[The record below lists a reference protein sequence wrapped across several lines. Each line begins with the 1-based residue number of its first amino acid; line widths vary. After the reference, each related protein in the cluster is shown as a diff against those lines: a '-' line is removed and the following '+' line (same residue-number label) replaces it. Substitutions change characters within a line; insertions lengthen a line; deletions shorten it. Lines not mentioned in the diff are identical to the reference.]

1 MMHAFLQEHR
11 EELIARCR
19 DKVHERSLPGASGRE
34 LNFGITT
41 FLDQLIKTLRVEQ
54 GPDPVQSRRVS
65 GPASGVVAASEI
77 GETASRHGREMMQ
90 HGFSVE
96 DVVHDYGDLCQS
108 ITDLAF
114 ERSAQIET
122 DEFRTLNRCLD
133 NAIAIAV
140 TEFGYLREQAMSD
153 TNQRTLNEL
162 LGSFAHELRNSL
174 STATLALSVIR
185 LGRVGLTGATGA
197 VLDRSLVAM
206 RNLIDRSLVEAQMAA
221 GLLVETSSFSLA
233 TFIGEIKL
241 AATLEADVCGR
252 HLIVASVDPKLA
264 VSGDRSLLAG
274 AVGNLLHNAFKFSA
288 PRGEVSLNAYASGDR
303 ILIDVEDSCGGLP
316 GGDTENLFKP
326 FTQADADRSGVGLGL
341 AISRKSV
348 EANGGVLGVRD
359 IPGTGCVFT
368 IDLPRHLQPQDA
380 LLPGVHPHEL
390 VIE

>member
-1 MMHAFLQEHR
+1 M
-11 EELIARCR
+11 
-19 DKVHERSLPGASGRE
+19 
-34 LNFGITT
+34 
-41 FLDQLIKTLRVEQ
+41 
-54 GPDPVQSRRVS
+54 
-65 GPASGVVAASEI
+65 
-77 GETASRHGREMMQ
+77 
-90 HGFSVE
+90 
-96 DVVHDYGDLCQS
+96 HDYGDLCQA

-114 ERSAQIET
+114 ERSAPIGIG
-122 DEFRTLNRCLD
+122 EFRTLNRCLD

-140 TEFGYLREQAMSD
+140 TEFGYLRDLAMSD
-153 TNQRTLNEL
+153 QNHRALNEL

-206 RNLIDRSLVEAQMAA
+206 RNLIDRSLVEAQLAA
-221 GLLVETSSFSLA
+221 GLVLETSSFSLA
-233 TFIGEIKL
+233 AFIGEIKL
-241 AATLEADVCGR
+241 AASLEADVRGR

-264 VSGDRSLLAG
+264 VSGDRSLLAA

-316 GGDTENLFKP
+316 GGDTEHLFKP
-326 FTQADADRSGVGLGL
+326 FTQADADRTGVGLGL

-348 EANGGVLGVRD
+348 EANGGVLSVRD

-368 IDLPRHLQPQDA
+368 IDLPRHLQPQA
-380 LLPGVHPHEL
+380 SLAEGATPHQL
-390 VIE
+390 VTE